1 MFDYLFDVSSQPK
14 VAIPKLFFLTLHP
27 SNLSHPFDNGII
39 NHQSS
44 IINHQ
49 KSTINNQSS
58 IIKPPTSHRNRYAL
72 GSCDGA

>member
-39 NHQSS
+39 NLQPSIINHQSS
-44 IINHQ
+44 IINLQ
-49 KSTINNQSS
+49 
-58 IIKPPTSHRNRYAL
+58 PFEPLEPFEPNRK
-72 GSCDGA
+72 DGPKH